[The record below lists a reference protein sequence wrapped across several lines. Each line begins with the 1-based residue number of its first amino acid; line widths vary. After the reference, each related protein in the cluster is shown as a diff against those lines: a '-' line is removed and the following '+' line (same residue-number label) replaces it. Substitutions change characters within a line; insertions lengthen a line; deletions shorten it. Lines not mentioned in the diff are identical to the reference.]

1 METSQVLSFYIENNP
16 PAPTHGL
23 SASKEVFGYTTLK
36 YEQPIKNKYLKKS
49 IYSLHQTKTKQT
61 GGERKQLGGN
71 RAYAGRGN
79 FEKTI
84 TDILRELADNTEP

>member
-36 YEQPIKNKYLKKS
+36 YEQPIKNKHLKKS
-49 IYSLHQTKTKQT
+49 IYIRQKQS
-61 GGERKQLGGN
+61 KQEGKENNL
-71 RAYAGRGN
+71 
-79 FEKTI
+79 E
-84 TDILRELADNTEP
+84 ETEPMQEGATLKRLLLIFLES